1 MNKKTE
7 KTCDTHQQIYH
18 MTDTFLPSLKDV
30 MALPVLQGCKIH
42 GGNRTL
48 SQTVRGVN
56 IAEVPD
62 YEKWIKEGEIL
73 VSTCYAIS
81 RNAGAIRRF
90 IPALAKRKLAAAFIK
105 PSRFLGKMPDVMINA
120 AKTHRFAL
128 IELPDDVRFADIT
141 KAVSDEIMQRQHA
154 LLHKCLSVND
164 VLTRT
169 ITAGADLNEIASV
182 IADVTGSSIW
192 IADTIN
198 GRNAVHLMDTH
209 KKLFTGKDGNPL
221 LNKME
226 KEGQETEIYFEQELY
241 GRLYLFAAEKGKPAP
256 RSQLLEQIVRAIPL
270 EISRYRA
277 LREQDE
283 RNFNEFFLHLVS
295 DKILDETA
303 ELERANDLSFRLS
316 GYHLLLEC
324 SMRDLKQT
332 AEYTS
337 LFHRDSFL
345 YALRKQFREAG
356 IPFRML
362 EAGNRLRVLCTLPEG
377 EGNRCEKLSETVK
390 RLTERLFR
398 TRKELCIYAGCSRFH
413 SGLSGLRA
421 CAKESAQALR
431 SAMEHNSSVFIM
443 FDDLGLMRL
452 LYASH
457 PYEEAQR
464 YVRETLRDLAVA
476 KNEKDEALLET
487 LDMFFECQGNQ
498 RRMAE
503 ELFLHY
509 NTVAYRLRRIQEVT
523 GLNLSERQSRQRA
536 ELALQLL
543 HAL

>member
-1 MNKKTE
+1 ME
-7 KTCDTHQQIYH
+7 
-18 MTDTFLPSLKDV
+18 
-30 MALPVLQGCKIH
+30 A
-42 GGNRTL
+42 
-48 SQTVRGVN
+48 
-56 IAEVPD
+56 
-62 YEKWIKEGEIL
+62 
-73 VSTCYAIS
+73 
-81 RNAGAIRRF
+81 
-90 IPALAKRKLAAAFIK
+90 
-105 PSRFLGKMPDVMINA
+105 
-120 AKTHRFAL
+120 
-128 IELPDDVRFADIT
+128 
-141 KAVSDEIMQRQHA
+141 
-154 LLHKCLSVND
+154 
-164 VLTRT
+164 
-169 ITAGADLNEIASV
+169 
-182 IADVTGSSIW
+182 
-192 IADTIN
+192 
-198 GRNAVHLMDTH
+198 
-209 KKLFTGKDGNPL
+209 L

-226 KEGQETEIYFEQELY
+226 KEGQETEIYFEQDLY

-256 RSQLLEQIVRAIPL
+256 GSQLLEQIVRAIPL

-362 EAGNRLRVLCTLPEG
+362 ETGNRFRVLCTLPEG
-377 EGNRCEKLSETVK
+377 EENRCGKLSETVK

-464 YVRETLRDLAVA
+464 YVRETLRYLAVA